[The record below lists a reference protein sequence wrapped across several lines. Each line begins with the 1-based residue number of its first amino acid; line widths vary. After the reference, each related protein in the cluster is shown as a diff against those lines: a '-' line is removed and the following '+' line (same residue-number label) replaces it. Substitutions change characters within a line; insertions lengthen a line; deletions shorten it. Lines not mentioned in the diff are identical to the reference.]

1 MSLHNRDAAMMTS
14 RTCVICLMLFLT
26 GCETTSEEPRVEVAA
41 VEAEG
46 GEMAPVDNDEFR
58 NLFEEKLNQALEFC
72 TPILSGM
79 EAKSKDGAKGAFWLS
94 MGGLLAGS
102 VVAPG
107 LTAANASANA
117 GWIGALSGFGGAAG
131 FAGKNY
137 ESLGLNGRGQATQ
150 RNDIVERFRIHMTTA
165 LDIKQEKQTRLNA
178 LYGAK
183 VECVMYK
190 AFTPQLSVEK

>member
-1 MSLHNRDAAMMTS
+1 MIS
-14 RTCVICLMLFLT
+14 RIFAIPLVLFLT
-26 GCETTSEEPRVEVAA
+26 ACETISKPPDVHVAA
-41 VEAEG
+41 VQAEG
-46 GEMAPVDNDEFR
+46 GERAPQDDDQFR
-58 NLFEEKLNQALEFC
+58 KLFEEKLNQALEFC
-72 TPILSGM
+72 TPILSVM
-79 EAKSKDGAKGAFWLS
+79 ETKSKDGAKGAFWLS

-102 VVAPG
+102 VIAPG
-107 LTAANASANA
+107 LTAANAAANA

-150 RNDIVERFRIHMTTA
+150 RNDIVERFRAHITTA
-165 LDIKQEKQTRLNA
+165 LDVKQDKQIRLNA

-190 AFTPQLSVEK
+190 AFTPQLSAEQ

>member
-1 MSLHNRDAAMMTS
+1 MIRRISGVPL
-14 RTCVICLMLFLT
+14 VLLLT
-26 GCETTSEEPRVEVAA
+26 ACGTIPEQPVHLVAA

-46 GEMAPVDNDEFR
+46 GEQAPVDDDEFR
-58 NLFEEKLNQALEFC
+58 QLFEEKLNQALEFC

-79 EAKSKDGAKGAFWLS
+79 EAQSKAGAEGAFWLS

-102 VVAPG
+102 VLAPG

-150 RNDIVERFRIHMTTA
+150 RNDIVERFRTHMTTA
-165 LDIKQEKQTRLNA
+165 LDIQQGKQTRLNA

-190 AFTPQLSVEK
+190 AFTPQLSAEQ